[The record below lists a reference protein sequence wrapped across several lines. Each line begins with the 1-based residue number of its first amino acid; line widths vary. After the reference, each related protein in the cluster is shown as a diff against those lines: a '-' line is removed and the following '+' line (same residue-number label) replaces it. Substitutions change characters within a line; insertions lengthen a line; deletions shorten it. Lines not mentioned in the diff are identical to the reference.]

1 MTQPHLVEVNRYRF
15 SVETLTEIETNAYAA
30 NNWPLVYILSDG
42 TTRCAY
48 VGETTDTLARL
59 GTHLK
64 HPQKRSLTTVH
75 LVSSARFNKSAT
87 LDIESSLIKYM
98 SADGRFSMLNGN
110 LGLSDHNYYQR
121 DELYS
126 RIFRETWDRLRQHG
140 IAQRS
145 IEAIDNSDVFK
156 YSPYKSLSAD
166 QQKGLIEIMRSL
178 VDPRLRH
185 VVVQGGAG
193 TGKSVLAIFLF
204 KLIQSDLDEL
214 DLREFSD
221 EEKEVRD
228 LLRQIKQSIPQ
239 PRMALVVPMSSFRST
254 LKKAFR
260 NVSGLRPDMVISPS
274 ELTKRHYDIVL
285 VDESHRLRKRVN
297 LGAYFG
303 NFDAA
308 CAVLGLDKNT
318 CSEVD
323 WVTRQSDK
331 AVFFYDPGQSIK
343 PSDADAADFEKIKSS
358 PNSTVIT
365 LASQFRVRAGQHY
378 VRFVDD
384 LLHMRLPADEKF
396 SSSKYEFLV
405 FDQLSDMVKEIR
417 QRDASYGLA
426 RLVAGFS
433 WPWVSRKPPYQHDI
447 EIGDVRLRW
456 NSTTVDW
463 INAKGAADEVGCIHT
478 TQGYDLNYTAVIFGH
493 EIRYDEALD
502 RIVIDPRH
510 YHDRNGKQAI
520 EDPDELKQYI
530 LNIYRTIMLRGIRG
544 TFLYACD
551 DSLRRYLKQHVDSY
565 KSNVIAF
572 PRPGGEPLEPYV
584 NAVPLYDLRAAA
596 GGFSALQHVQHENW
610 VAVPADMPVGRNI
623 FACHVVGESM
633 NKVIPDG
640 AICLFRLNPG
650 GSRNGK
656 IVLVECADTQ
666 EGDAGSRYTVKE
678 YQSFK
683 VRTEDGTENQQILL
697 KPRST
702 NPHLLPIE
710 LNREDDEHRYRVV
723 GEFLGVIGQS
733 DSSGRPVD

>member
-15 SVETLTEIETNAYAA
+15 SAETLTEIETNAYAA

-42 TTRCAY
+42 RTRCAY

-75 LVSSARFNKSAT
+75 LVSSERFNKSAT

-98 SADGRFSMLNGN
+98 AADGRFSMLNGN

-126 RIFRETWDRLRQHG
+126 KIFRETWNRLLQYG

-156 YSPYKSLSAD
+156 YSPYKSLSVD
-166 QQKGLIEIMRSL
+166 QQQGLIEIMRSL
-178 VDPRLRH
+178 VDPRLKH
-185 VVVQGGAG
+185 IVVQGGAG

-204 KLIQSDLDEL
+204 KLIHSELEEL
-214 DLREFSD
+214 DLHEFS
-221 EEKEVRD
+221 EEEQEVRE
-228 LLRQIKQSIPQ
+228 LLRQIKQLLPC

-260 NVSGLRPDMVISPS
+260 NVAGLHPDMVISPS
-274 ELTKRHYDIVL
+274 ELTKQRYDIVL

-297 LGAYFG
+297 LGAYYG
-303 NFDAA
+303 AFDAA
-308 CAVLGLDKNT
+308 CAALGLDKNT
-318 CSEVD
+318 SSEVN
-323 WVTRQSDK
+323 WVTHQSDK
-331 AVFFYDPGQSIK
+331 AVFFYDPDQSIK
-343 PSDADAADFEKIKSS
+343 PSDADAADFEDMKSS
-358 PNSTVIT
+358 SDSTVIT
-365 LASQFRVRAGQHY
+365 LASQFRVRAGRNY

-384 LLHMRLPADEKF
+384 LLHMRLSAYEKF

-405 FDQLSDMVKEIR
+405 FDEISDMVKEIE
-417 QRDASYGLA
+417 QRNCSYGLA
-426 RLVAGFS
+426 RLVAGYS
-433 WPWVSRKPPYQHDI
+433 WPWVSRKSPHLHDI
-447 EIGDVRLRW
+447 EIDEVRLRW

-463 INAKGAADEVGCIHT
+463 INAKGAVSEVGCIHT
-478 TQGYDLNYTAVIFGH
+478 TQGYDLNYTGIIFGH
-493 EIRYDEALD
+493 EIRYDEKLD
-502 RIVIDPRH
+502 QIVIDRNN
-510 YHDRNGKQAI
+510 YHDRNGKQTI
-520 EDPDELKQYI
+520 EDPNELKQYI

-551 DSLRRYLKQHVDSY
+551 ASLRRYLKRHVESY
-565 KSNVIAF
+565 KSNIIAF
-572 PRPGGEPLEPYV
+572 PDAGKPLEPYV

-596 GGFSALQHVQHENW
+596 GNFSALQHVEHEEW
-610 VAVPADMPVGRNI
+610 VAVPDGMPVGKNI

-656 IVLVECADTQ
+656 IVLVECSDTQ
-666 EGDAGSRYTVKE
+666 DGDAGSRYTVKE

-683 VRTEDGTENQQILL
+683 ARTEDGAENQRILL

-702 NPHLLPIE
+702 NPALGPIK
-710 LNREDDEHRYRVV
+710 LSKEDDEHRYRVV
-723 GEFLGVIGQS
+723 GEFLGVIG
-733 DSSGRPVD
+733 

>member
-15 SVETLTEIETNAYAA
+15 SAETLTEIETNAYAA

-64 HPQKRSLTTVH
+64 HPQKRLLTTVH
-75 LVSSARFNKSAT
+75 LVSSERFNKSAT

-126 RIFRETWDRLRQHG
+126 KIFRETWNKLLQHG

-145 IEAIDNSDVFK
+145 IESIDNSDVFK
-156 YSPYKSLSAD
+156 YSPYKSLSVD
-166 QQKGLIEIMRSL
+166 QQQGLIEIMRSL
-178 VDPRLRH
+178 VDPRFKN

-204 KLIQSDLDEL
+204 KLIHSDLEEL
-214 DLREFSD
+214 DLREFSE
-221 EEKEVRD
+221 EEKEVRE
-228 LLRQIKQSIPQ
+228 LLRQIKQSLPY

-260 NVSGLRPDMVISPS
+260 NVAGLRSDMVISPS
-274 ELTKRHYDIVL
+274 ELTKQRYDIVL

-297 LGAYFG
+297 LGAYYRS
-303 NFDAA
+303 FDAA
-308 CAVLGLDKNT
+308 CAALGLDKNT

-323 WVTRQSDK
+323 WVARQSDK
-331 AVFFYDPGQSIK
+331 AVFFYDPDQSIK
-343 PSDADAADFEKIKSS
+343 PSDADASNFEDIKSS
-358 PNSTVIT
+358 PYSTVIT
-365 LASQFRVRAGQHY
+365 LASQFRVRAGRHY
-378 VRFVDD
+378 VWFVDD
-384 LLHMRLPADEKF
+384 LLHMRLSANQRF

-405 FDQLSDMVKEIR
+405 FDELSDMVKEIE
-417 QRDASYGLA
+417 QRNRSYGLA
-426 RLVAGFS
+426 RLVAGYS
-433 WPWVSRKPPYQHDI
+433 WPWISRKSPHLHDI
-447 EIGDVRLRW
+447 EIGKVQLRW

-463 INAKGAADEVGCIHT
+463 INAKGAASEVGCIHT
-478 TQGYDLNYTAVIFGH
+478 TQGYDLNYTGVIFGH
-493 EIRYDEALD
+493 EVRYDEKLD
-502 RIVIDPRH
+502 QIVIDSKN
-510 YHDRNGKQAI
+510 YHDRNGKQTI
-520 EDPDELKQYI
+520 EDPNKLKQYI

-551 DSLRRYLKQHVDSY
+551 DSLRRYLKRHVESY
-565 KSNVIAF
+565 KSNIIAF
-572 PRPGGEPLEPYV
+572 PSPGKPLEPYV

-596 GGFSALQHVQHENW
+596 GSFSALQHVEHEDW
-610 VAVPADMPVGRNI
+610 VAVPDGMPVGKNI

-633 NKVIPDG
+633 NKLIPDG

-666 EGDAGSRYTVKE
+666 DGDAGSRYTVKE

-683 VRTEDGTENQQILL
+683 ARTEDGAENQQILL

-702 NPHLLPIE
+702 NPALEPIE
-710 LNREDDEHRYRVV
+710 LNKEDDEHRYRVI
-723 GEFLGVIGQS
+723 GEFLGVIG
-733 DSSGRPVD
+733 

>member
-15 SVETLTEIETNAYAA
+15 SAETLTEIETNAYAA

-42 TTRCAY
+42 TTRFAY
-48 VGETTDTLARL
+48 VGETTDTLTRL

-64 HPQKRSLTTVH
+64 HPQKKSLTTVH
-75 LVSSARFNKSAT
+75 LVSSERFNKSAT

-126 RIFRETWDRLRQHG
+126 RIFREIWARLRRHG

-166 QQKGLIEIMRSL
+166 QKQGLIEIMRSL
-178 VDPRLRH
+178 VDPGLKH
-185 VVVQGGAG
+185 IVVQGGAG

-204 KLIQSDLDEL
+204 KLIHSDLEEL
-214 DLREFSD
+214 DLREFSE
-221 EEKEVRD
+221 EEKEVRE
-228 LLRQIKQSIPQ
+228 LLRQIKQSLPY

-254 LKKAFR
+254 LKKAFK
-260 NVSGLRPDMVISPS
+260 NVAGLRSDMVISPS
-274 ELTKRHYDIVL
+274 ELTKRRYDIVL

-297 LGAYFG
+297 LGAYIG
-303 NFDAA
+303 SFDTA
-308 CAVLGLDKNT
+308 CTALGLDKNA
-318 CSEVD
+318 CSEVN
-323 WVTRQSDK
+323 WVTLQSNK
-331 AVFFYDPGQSIK
+331 AVFFYDPDQSIK
-343 PSDADAADFEKIKSS
+343 PSDADASDFQAIKSS
-358 PNSTVIT
+358 QNSTVIT
-365 LASQFRVRAGQHY
+365 LASQFRVRAGRHY

-384 LLHMRLPADEKF
+384 LLHMRLPVNEKF
-396 SSSKYEFLV
+396 SSSRYEFLI
-405 FDQLSDMVKEIR
+405 FDDLSDMVKEIE
-417 QRDASYGLA
+417 QRNSSYGLA
-426 RLVAGFS
+426 RLVAGYS
-433 WPWVSRKPPYQHDI
+433 WPWVSKKSPKLHDI
-447 EIGDVRLRW
+447 EIGGLRLRW
-456 NSTTVDW
+456 NSTTADW
-463 INAKGAADEVGCIHT
+463 INAKDAADEVGCIHT
-478 TQGYDLNYTAVIFGH
+478 TQGYDLNYTGVIFGH
-493 EIRYDEALD
+493 EIRYDEKLNQIIID
-502 RIVIDPRH
+502 RNN
-510 YHDRNGKQAI
+510 YHDRNGKQTI
-520 EDPDELKQYI
+520 EDPNKLKQYI

-551 DSLRRYLKQHVDSY
+551 DSLRRYLKLHVESY

-572 PRPGGEPLEPYV
+572 PAPSPPLEPYA

-596 GGFSALQHVQHENW
+596 GGFSALQCVEHENW
-610 VAVPADMPVGRNI
+610 VAVPEGMPVGENI

-633 NKVIPDG
+633 NTVIPDG

-650 GSRNGK
+650 GTRNGK

-666 EGDAGSRYTVKE
+666 DGDAGSRYTVKE

-683 VRTEDGTENQQILL
+683 VRSEDGAENQQILL

-702 NPHLLPIE
+702 NPTLRPIE
-710 LNREDDEHRYRVV
+710 LSREDDEHRYRVV
-723 GEFLGVIGQS
+723 GEFLGVIG
-733 DSSGRPVD
+733 

>member
-15 SVETLTEIETNAYAA
+15 STETLTELETNAYAA
-30 NNWPLVYILSDG
+30 GNWPLVYILSDG

-64 HPQKRSLTTVH
+64 HPQKKSLTTVH
-75 LVSSARFNKSAT
+75 LVSSERFNKSAT

-121 DELYS
+121 NELYS
-126 RIFRETWDRLRQHG
+126 RIFRETWDRLREHG
-140 IAQRS
+140 IAERS

-156 YSPYKSLSAD
+156 YSPYKSLSTD
-166 QQKGLIEIMRSL
+166 QRQGLIEIMRSL
-178 VDPRLRH
+178 VDPELKH
-185 VVVQGGAG
+185 AVVQGGAG

-204 KLIQSDLDEL
+204 KLIHSDLEEL
-214 DLREFSD
+214 DLREFSE
-221 EEKEVRD
+221 EEKEVRE
-228 LLRQIKQSIPQ
+228 LLQQIKQSLPN

-254 LKKAFR
+254 LKKAFK
-260 NVSGLRPDMVISPS
+260 NVAGLRPNMVISPS
-274 ELTKRHYDIVL
+274 ELTKQRYDIVL

-297 LGAYFG
+297 LGTYFR

-308 CAVLGLDKNT
+308 CAALGMDKNT

-331 AVFFYDPGQSIK
+331 AVFFYDPDQSIK
-343 PSDADAADFEKIKSS
+343 PSDADASDFEKIKSS
-358 PNSTVIT
+358 ARSTVIT
-365 LASQFRVRAGQHY
+365 LTSQFRARGGQHY

-384 LLHMRLPADEKF
+384 LLHMRLPSDQKF

-405 FDQLSDMVKEIR
+405 FDELSDMVREIQ
-417 QRDASYGLA
+417 QRNASYGLT
-426 RLVAGFS
+426 RLVAGYA
-433 WPWVSRKPPYQHDI
+433 WPWISKKSPELHDI
-447 EIGDVRLRW
+447 EIGDIRLRW
-456 NSTTVDW
+456 NSTTTDW
-463 INAKGAADEVGCIHT
+463 INTKDTEDEVGCIHT
-478 TQGYDLNYTAVIFGH
+478 TQGYDLNYTGVIFGR
-493 EIRYDEALD
+493 EIRYDEKLD
-502 RIVIDPRH
+502 QIVIDRKN
-510 YHDRNGKQAI
+510 YHDRNGKQTI
-520 EDPDELKQYI
+520 EDPNELKKFV
-530 LNIYRTIMLRGIRG
+530 LNIYRTLMLRGIRG

-551 DSLRRYLKQHVDSY
+551 DSLRGYLKRHVESY
-565 KSNVIAF
+565 RSNVIAF
-572 PRPGGEPLEPYV
+572 PTPGKPLEPYV

-596 GGFSALQHVQHENW
+596 GGFSALQQVGHENW
-610 VAVPADMPVGRNI
+610 VAVPDDMPVGDNI

-640 AICLFRLNPG
+640 AISLFRSNPG

-666 EGDAGSRYTVKE
+666 DGDAGSRYTVKE

-683 VRTEDGTENQQILL
+683 VRTEDGAENQKILL

-702 NPHLLPIE
+702 NPALNPIE
-710 LNREDDEHRYRVV
+710 LSKEDDEHRYRVV
-723 GEFLGVIGQS
+723 GEFLGVIG
-733 DSSGRPVD
+733 